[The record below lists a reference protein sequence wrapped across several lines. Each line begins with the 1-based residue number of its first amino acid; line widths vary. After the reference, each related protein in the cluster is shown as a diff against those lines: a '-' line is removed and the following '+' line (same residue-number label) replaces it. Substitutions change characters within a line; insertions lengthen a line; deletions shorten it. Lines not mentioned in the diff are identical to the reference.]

1 MIRLT
6 TILILFLLLSACSS
20 EVSSKETDNF
30 RKNTFVVVDESIES
44 EKRLD
49 RFVEKY
55 NKGLSDELIII
66 MPPFDGGP
74 VVKDLI
80 YKGKG
85 KGDSIEFIIDFSRDV
100 MANPQPGNSTIKYTC
115 EKIKKVTTK
124 GVVFELSGCEKN
136 GKRVEGTVWVWSKN
150 TVQ

>member
-6 TILILFLLLSACSS
+6 TILILS
-20 EVSSKETDNF
+20 
-30 RKNTFVVVDESIES
+30 
-44 EKRLD
+44 
-49 RFVEKY
+49 
-55 NKGLSDELIII
+55 
-66 MPPFDGGP
+66 FDGGP

-85 KGDSIEFIIDFSRDV
+85 HPIEFTSDFSRDV

-124 GVVFELSGCEKN
+124 GIVFELSDCKKN
-136 GKRVEGTVWVWSKN
+136 GENVKGTVWVWSKN